1 MEDEEVIPSLHIEMV
16 VIVDPIEANMAE
28 AIPTAIPTDDV
39 IAWVVVEV
47 PTVNIAENNE
57 GSEVL
62 RNQVFEDENKQVFHR
77 ETNSSMGMDYQ
88 VVNDL

>member
-39 IAWVVVEV
+39 IA
-47 PTVNIAENNE
+47 
-57 GSEVL
+57 
-62 RNQVFEDENKQVFHR
+62 
-77 ETNSSMGMDYQ
+77 
-88 VVNDL
+88 